1 MKRGPK
7 KKSFSGSNQKTE
19 KPNYQAVKRSKPSLS
34 FKEVEELLRSC
45 ETPLEKALIELGL
58 TTGIRRSDIVNIQI
72 ANIDLEG
79 SRIKFWEEKKDRWWE
94 VALEP
99 ETVVT
104 LRIYMSTL
112 DPRQKDL
119 FDISDRT
126 AYNYLQNVLKR
137 TTIKKKLKFH
147 SLRTTFVRLS
157 KEMGRDIR
165 WVMDQTGD
173 TARVLMEEY
182 EGYSVDE
189 MVYCLD
195 KDGILKRSLSNGQ
208 SMEELIEIRKKLLDE
223 LDRID
228 NIIVRKREGNNSHI
242 SGMESEDVR
251 QSTVLQT
258 NEEVSN

>member
-1 MKRGPK
+1 MKPGPK
-7 KKSFSGSNQKTE
+7 KRGFSDFHHKTE
-19 KPNYQAVKRSKPSLS
+19 KLDIGAIKRSKPSLS
-34 FKEVEELLRSC
+34 FKEVQEFLKSC
-45 ETPLEKALIELGL
+45 ETPLERALLELGL
-58 TTGIRRSDIVNIQI
+58 TTGIRRNDIVSIQI
-72 ANIDLEG
+72 ANVDLEG

-99 ETVVT
+99 ETVIT
-104 LRIYMSTL
+104 LRMYISTL

-137 TTIKKKLKFH
+137 TSIKKKLKFH

-189 MVYCLD
+189 MVDRLR
-195 KDGILKRSLSNGQ
+195 KDGIMKRSSSNGQ
-208 SMEELIEIRKKLLDE
+208 SLEELIEIRKKLIDE
-223 LDRID
+223 IDRID
-228 NIIVRKREGNNSHI
+228 DIIK
-242 SGMESEDVR
+242 
-251 QSTVLQT
+251 
-258 NEEVSN
+258 VSSKF